1 MKKKR
6 LNIIKLMNFNL
17 LIEKLILKKSNKNL
31 NLSGSFI
38 ADNNSS
44 DGESEL
50 KEMGINEDFDR
61 DYHSRLNDEIQGER
75 ERY

>member
-1 MKKKR
+1 M
-6 LNIIKLMNFNL
+6 
-17 LIEKLILKKSNKNL
+17 
-31 NLSGSFI
+31 NLSHFCEYACLGSFI

-50 KEMGINEDFDR
+50 KEVGINEDFDR

-75 ERY
+75 ERYASLRPKP